1 MSIRRVIR
9 MGHRRQREAKD
20 KIDTINE
27 EEDSQLTSRR
37 EVDDI
42 VNVSVNVNV
51 NVNNDVRPRKG
62 NVIDRKNRGISNGSR
77 SNKSRSSSSSNKNN
91 NNNSSSK
98 TNRDSNHRRKN
109 ARSSNRNASNNRRKT
124 RVHWNPKVE
133 KKRHVMLN
141 DLTIEERDSVWY
153 NENDTKIILAMAKIT
168 VKMMM
173 KNELCDDI
181 DYCSRGLEGKTLIGS
196 KKRNRKKSIVRKAVL
211 TEQEVQ
217 RMDRV
222 MIPEKLANA
231 SMKYTKDVTEARDYA
246 NQDEQDIMEYL
257 NDMRIISK
265 TIHRVDHDNIF
276 NNKCKNNNS

>member
-9 MGHRRQREAKD
+9 MGHRRQREAED
-20 KIDTINE
+20 KIDTIIE
-27 EEDSQLTSRR
+27 EEDSELTSRR

-42 VNVSVNVNV
+42 VNVNAD
-51 NVNNDVRPRKG
+51 NDLRPRKG

-77 SNKSRSSSSSNKNN
+77 SGKSQSSSSSSSSSNKNN
-91 NNNSSSK
+91 NKNNSSSK

-141 DLTIEERDSVWY
+141 DLTNEERDSVWY

-196 KKRNRKKSIVRKAVL
+196 KRRNRKKSIVRKAVL
-211 TEQEVQ
+211 REQEVQ
-217 RMDRV
+217 RVDRV

-231 SMKYTKDVTEARDYA
+231 SIKYTKDITEARDYA

-257 NDMRIISK
+257 NDMRII
-265 TIHRVDHDNIF
+265 
-276 NNKCKNNNS
+276 